1 MAKKKIAWIHT
12 DYTIYPIA
20 KNVELPI
27 WSSYNYI
34 ASISNDVT
42 NTFLQVF
49 PSLAS
54 KIVEIENILSPAFVR
69 KRAKLEDVSSELMCG
84 GGDKKLILLSI
95 GRYSEQKNF
104 ENAADICKKLIEEM
118 TKLLSIGRFSGAKN
132 YDNVPDNCRKIGD
145 NSVDVKW
152 YIIGFGAS
160 GRSCGRK

>member
-20 KNVELPI
+20 KNVELSI

-49 PSLAS
+49 PSLAP

-84 GGDKKLILLSI
+84 GG
-95 GRYSEQKNF
+95 
-104 ENAADICKKLIEEM
+104 
-118 TKLLSIGRFSGAKN
+118 
-132 YDNVPDNCRKIGD
+132 
-145 NSVDVKW
+145 
-152 YIIGFGAS
+152 
-160 GRSCGRK
+160 